1 MNIKN
6 SHIDKKIIKEKL
18 LKKIKIKKESPIDK
32 LLVKKNVIKKP
43 WGFEYSFWSSKNVA
57 LWVLYLNK
65 KQSTSLHCH
74 LSKKTYLINCNKI
87 HLKTLKKNYN
97 FKPFSIIEIDKK
109 TFHQTK
115 NKSNKSLIMFELEI
129 PNQKFDLLRY
139 KDRYNRDTVFY
150 EKEIINDLKTKNIK
164 NKIDKNYLQVIE
176 GKEIKKFKKLNKNM
190 IIILVNG
197 YLKVENKRIELFRP
211 FKIDINLILK
221 PKENFSNLTK
231 FIIINKTS

>member
-1 MNIKN
+1 
-6 SHIDKKIIKEKL
+6 
-18 LKKIKIKKESPIDK
+18 
-32 LLVKKNVIKKP
+32 
-43 WGFEYSFWSSKNVA
+43 
-57 LWVLYLNK
+57 
-65 KQSTSLHCH
+65 
-74 LSKKTYLINCNKI
+74 
-87 HLKTLKKNYN
+87 
-97 FKPFSIIEIDKK
+97 
-109 TFHQTK
+109 
-115 NKSNKSLIMFELEI
+115 MFELEI

-139 KDRYNRDTVFY
+139 KDRYNRDSVFY

-164 NKIDKNYLQVIE
+164 NKINKNYLQVIE

-231 FIIINKTS
+231 FIIINKSS